1 MKKKSIIELN
11 KLLKLNIMS
20 ARKMSNEDDSI
31 PRSKMSLSFLLDD
44 PVYYEGRING
54 EKAKVPPEQKSE
66 APTDPRLEEKMGRV
80 PLPPRHWTLGPHE
93 RVTQTADPSE
103 MMENL
108 KEILEGLYVDYKPT
122 ETPFELN
129 CSHYPKAARESFR
142 VSFYMT
148 PRGIVLEVW
157 RLYGDWLTFRDIYN
171 RLIDAAV
178 EKKLVVPR
186 DPTKFSVR
194 KDPTLSKEW
203 KRMEKK
209 WNDAR
214 TEEEISN
221 ALEPLICMAGSRY
234 RDVSSRAVES
244 LCEMSK
250 DAKAA
255 SWLVKNGHV
264 ADAKKLAGSEWEVL
278 HIPAVSWIANMARN
292 KELCESLATPGV
304 LKIMAH
310 RLGSKCKQV
319 VREASRALKNLSV
332 VLGPKKILSAA
343 NIFPPTVR
351 KMMAYPDRRT
361 KAAWRELLGN

>member
-1 MKKKSIIELN
+1 MSDHKEKENIKDSRKDGLMKRNHL
-11 KLLKLNIMS
+11 
-20 ARKMSNEDDSI
+20 D
-31 PRSKMSLSFLLDD
+31 LSYSFD
-44 PVYYEGRING
+44 PVKVE
-54 EKAKVPPEQKSE
+54 VPPEQKSK

-93 RVTQTADPSE
+93 PVTQTADPFE
-103 MMENL
+103 AL
-108 KEILEGLYVDYKPT
+108 KILEKILELLNVDYEPT

-157 RLYGDWLTFRDIYN
+157 RLYGDLLSFRDVYH

-186 DPTKFSVR
+186 DPTKFNVR
-194 KDPTLSKEW
+194 EDPTLSKEW

-209 WNDAR
+209 WYAER

-221 ALEPLICMAGSRY
+221 ALNPLICMAGSGY
-234 RDVSSRAVES
+234 LDVSSRAVQT
-244 LCEMSK
+244 LCLMSK
-250 DAKAA
+250 NYPKVV

-264 ADAKKLAGSEWEVL
+264 ADAQKFAESECEAL
-278 HIPAVSWIANMARN
+278 HLLAVSLIANMTEY
-292 KELCESLATPGV
+292 KEFCESLATPGV
-304 LKIMAH
+304 LKILAL
-310 RLGSKCKQV
+310 RLGSACKQV
-319 VREASRALKNLSV
+319 VREASRALKNLGV

-343 NIFPPTVR
+343 KISDETVQ
-351 KMMAYPDRRT
+351 KMIESPDPRT
-361 KAAWRELLGN
+361 KAVWQVLLGN

>member
-11 KLLKLNIMS
+11 KLLKL
-20 ARKMSNEDDSI
+20 KMSDKKKKNHLD
-31 PRSKMSLSFLLDD
+31 LSYSFD
-44 PVYYEGRING
+44 PVE
-54 EKAKVPPEQKSE
+54 EEVSPEQKSE

-93 RVTQTADPSE
+93 QVTQTADPSE
-103 MMENL
+103 MMKNL

-122 ETPFELN
+122 KRPFELY
-129 CSHYPKAARESFR
+129 CLHYPNAAEESFR

-157 RLYGDWLTFRDIYN
+157 RLYGDLLSFRDVYH
-171 RLIDAAV
+171 RLIYAAV

-186 DPTKFSVR
+186 DPTKFNVR

-221 ALEPLICMAGSRY
+221 VLDPLICMAGSPYIRF
-234 RDVSSRAVES
+234 SSGAVQT
-244 LCEMSK
+244 LCLMSK
-250 DAKAA
+250 NDPKVV

-264 ADAKKLAGSEWEVL
+264 AKAQNLAESECKAL
-278 HIPAVSWIANMARN
+278 HLLAVSWIANMTEN
-292 KELCESLATPGV
+292 KEFCESLATPGV
-304 LKIMAH
+304 LKIMVH
-310 RLGSKCKQV
+310 RLGSDCKQV

-332 VLGPKKILSAA
+332 VLGSKKILSAV
-343 NIFPPTVR
+343 NISPATAQRMENSKDP
-351 KMMAYPDRRT
+351 RT
-361 KAAWRELLGN
+361 KAAWKEIKRT